1 VINTNRPSTIRLKSR
16 EDNESPYLK
25 PHTIANFDDGALPEN
40 L

>member
-25 PHTIANFDDGALPEN
+25 HTTANFDDGALPEN